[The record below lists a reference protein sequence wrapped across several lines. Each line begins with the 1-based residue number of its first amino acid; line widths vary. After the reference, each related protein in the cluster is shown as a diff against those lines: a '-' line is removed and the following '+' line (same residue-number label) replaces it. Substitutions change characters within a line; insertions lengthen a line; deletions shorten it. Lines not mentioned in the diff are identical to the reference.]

1 MDWQLLFSWK
11 LGHTAKTISYQ
22 RSDLPSR
29 RSNLIY
35 GREVECPSFETVL
48 IYIDKS
54 AQVPAEIIKAV
65 SRRIGLFLMDS
76 RLPSSKV
83 YACFIGANGSFVCGA
98 AEPFTLYNNRSL
110 AFLNIFKCIEKI
122 PVDPLPSGAQ
132 APEFLN
138 RFFRHNAL
146 VVVIGKKDNL
156 PADKFFKEY
165 KGHVHILNVNGA
177 EIDHYFILFNGL
189 LQEQKD
195 HKAENKEPPPSLA
208 SESIDISNKQ

>member
-22 RSDLPSR
+22 RADLPSR
-29 RSNLIY
+29 RSNLVY
-35 GREVECPSFETVL
+35 GREVESRSFETVL

-65 SRRIGLFLMDS
+65 SRRIGLFLMES

-83 YACFIGANGSFVCGA
+83 YACFTGAGGSFISGA
-98 AEPFTLYNNRSL
+98 VEPFTLYNNRSL
-110 AFLNIFKCIEKI
+110 AFLNIFKYIEKI
-122 PVDPLPSGAQ
+122 PVDPLPSVAR
-132 APEFLN
+132 APDFLD
-138 RFFRHNAL
+138 RFFRPNAL
-146 VVVIGKKDNL
+146 VVVIGRKDNL

-177 EIDHYFILFNGL
+177 EIDRYFILFNGL

-195 HKAENKEPPPSLA
+195 HKAEKKDDTPSLA
-208 SESIDISNKQ
+208 SKSIDISNK